1 MVQLLRSLR
10 RLTTPGADHIGGP
23 GASDASDGSREV
35 AARANAVAKLP
46 STVEQL
52 DAAATLIEGLGQL
65 RQISLRQ
72 GGPSPTRS
80 PEPRA
85 AALDSALAPVRAPW
99 RRAFAL
105 QAWME
110 DHAQKARRRA
120 SRSLVQRLER
130 ALAPLAYPG

>member
-10 RLTTPGADHIGGP
+10 RMTTSEGAEGAPEASGADHGQSR
-23 GASDASDGSREV
+23 GAR
-35 AARANAVAKLP
+35 LP

-72 GGPSPTRS
+72 GEAPSARPDNRAS
-80 PEPRA
+80 QAAEPA
-85 AALDSALAPVRAPW
+85 APRAPW

-110 DHAQKARRRA
+110 ENAEKARRR
-120 SRSLVQRLER
+120 SGRGLMQRLER

>member
-1 MVQLLRSLR
+1 MVQLLQSLR
-10 RLTTPGADHIGGP
+10 RLAASGGDRP
-23 GASDASDGSREV
+23 VAP
-35 AARANAVAKLP
+35 AARDADDREPAANRLP

-52 DAAATLIEGLGQL
+52 DAAAPLIEGLGQL

-72 GGPSPTRS
+72 GEAMP
-80 PEPRA
+80 PRPDSRAEA
-85 AALDSALAPVRAPW
+85 ADAAGRAPW

-110 DHAQKARRRA
+110 EHAKKAQRRS

>member
-1 MVQLLRSLR
+1 MVQLFRSLR
-10 RLTTPGADHIGGP
+10 RLTTPGADQVGGP
-23 GASDASDGSREV
+23 GAPDDRTARASETP
-35 AARANAVAKLP
+35 AARLP

-72 GGPSPTRS
+72 GEPAPKRA
-80 PEPRA
+80 PELPNA
-85 AALDSALAPVRAPW
+85 VDGALAPVRAPW

-110 DHAQKARRRA
+110 EHAQKARRRS

>member
-1 MVQLLRSLR
+1 MSQLLQSLR
-10 RLTTPGADHIGGP
+10 RLATSGGDRSVAPAPRGADDAEP
-23 GASDASDGSREV
+23 AASR
-35 AARANAVAKLP
+35 LP

-52 DAAATLIEGLGQL
+52 DAAAPLIEGLGQL

-72 GGPSPTRS
+72 GEAMAPRPDTRA
-80 PEPRA
+80 EATVDA
-85 AALDSALAPVRAPW
+85 AGRAPW

-110 DHAQKARRRA
+110 EHAKKAQRRS

>member
-1 MVQLLRSLR
+1 MVQLFRSLR
-10 RLTTPGADHIGGP
+10 RLTTPGADQVGGP
-23 GASDASDGSREV
+23 GASDDRGAGTSETP
-35 AARANAVAKLP
+35 AARLP

-72 GGPSPTRS
+72 GEPAPKRA
-80 PEPRA
+80 PEFPNA
-85 AALDSALAPVRAPW
+85 VDAALAPVRAPW

-110 DHAQKARRRA
+110 EHAQKARRRS

>member
-1 MVQLLRSLR
+1 MVQLFRSLR
-10 RLTTPGADHIGGP
+10 RLTTPGADQIGGP
-23 GASDASDGSREV
+23 GASDDAQE
-35 AARANAVAKLP
+35 AAAQEAPTARLP

-72 GGPSPTRS
+72 SRPAPKRS
-80 PEPRA
+80 PEAPLNANDTVNA
-85 AALDSALAPVRAPW
+85 AARAPW

-110 DHAQKARRRA
+110 EHAQKARRRS